1 MRLDFN
7 MQLQQEQKLI
17 MTQEM
22 QLAVK
27 MLQLTSFELKEYIEE
42 QLVENPLLEDENE
55 DKGDIDPLEDY
66 ISSLAKE
73 GIDFMEMEDESEYVS
88 PLHFIAKE
96 TSLWDCLKDQLGLIP
111 LNKKLLRVGEYII
124 DNINE
129 NGYLTVEDENIA
141 SKFNIDIQ
149 DAAQMVELI
158 QSFDPSGICAR
169 TLGECLI
176 LQLARRGI
184 EDEILENI
192 ILNMLEDVGE
202 GKIQKIANANS
213 ISIEKTKEYIEIIRG
228 LDPKPG
234 IRLCSDTTRYIV
246 PDVYIERIDGKYVVS
261 VNEDSIPQ
269 VKINNV
275 YKRMLRNKNAPEYM
289 YVKEKLQAA
298 IWLIRS
304 IEQRMNTIKRV
315 VTSILEYQID
325 FFELDSELRPLTLKQ
340 IAEATELHESTI
352 SRAVKGKYVQSPKG
366 LFEIKNFFIK
376 GIQNRSGEEIS
387 TFKIKNRIKEVID
400 GENKKKPLSDQ
411 LISDMLKKEGIDV
424 SRRTVAKYRE
434 EMNINSSSKRKE

>member
-7 MQLQQEQKLI
+7 LQLHQEQKLI

-42 QLVENPLLEDENE
+42 QLVENPLLEAESE
-55 DKGDIDPLEDY
+55 DKADTDPVDDY
-66 ISSLAKE
+66 ISSLEKE
-73 GIDFMEMEDESEYVS
+73 GMDFMEMEDEKEYVS
-88 PLHFIAKE
+88 PLQFIAKE
-96 TSLWDCLKDQLGLIP
+96 ASLWDCLKEQLRLIP
-111 LNKKLLRVGEYII
+111 LSKKLYRVGEYII

-129 NGYLTVEDENIA
+129 NGYLIVDDENI
-141 SKFNIDIQ
+141 SLKFNISIEDSRE
-149 DAAQMVELI
+149 MVELI
-158 QSFDPSGICAR
+158 QSFDPPGICAR

-176 LQLARRGI
+176 LQLKRKGI
-184 EDEILENI
+184 EDKVLEHI

-202 GKIQKIANANS
+202 GKIQKIAKAND
-213 ISIEKTKEYIEIIRG
+213 ITIEKTKEYIDIIRE

-246 PDVYIERIDGKYVVS
+246 PDVFIEKIDGHYIVS
-261 VNEDSIPQ
+261 VNEESVPQ

-275 YKRMLRNKNAPEYM
+275 YKRMLKNKNAPEYM
-289 YVKEKLQAA
+289 YVKEKLQSA

-304 IEQRMNTIKRV
+304 IEQRMSTIKKV
-315 VTSILEYQID
+315 VTAILEYQMD
-325 FFELDSELRPLTLKQ
+325 FFEEDRELRPLTLKQ
-340 IAEATELHESTI
+340 IAETAELHESTI
-352 SRAVKGKYVQSPKG
+352 SRAVKGKYVQTPKG

-376 GIQNRSGEEIS
+376 GIQNKSGEDIS
-387 TFKIKNRIKEVID
+387 TFKIKNRIKEVIE
-400 GENKKKPLSDQ
+400 GEKGKKPYSDQ
-411 LISDMLKKEGIDV
+411 QISDILKNEGIDV

-434 EMNINSSSKRKE
+434 EMNIPASSKRKE